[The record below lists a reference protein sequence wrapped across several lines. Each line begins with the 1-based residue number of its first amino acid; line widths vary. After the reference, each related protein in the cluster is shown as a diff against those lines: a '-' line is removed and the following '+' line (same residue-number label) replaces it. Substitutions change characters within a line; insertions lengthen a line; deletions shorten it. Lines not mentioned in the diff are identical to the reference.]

1 MGGQCLFWCAV
12 ASWYV
17 ANLLFNVGMK
27 YSHALLPDVMMLTSM
42 QFAAGALCLSAAVVS
57 GVVYPAPSWLSSEL
71 LVLSVLLLAGT
82 LCTNISLVVLSV
94 SFTHVIKTCEPL
106 FTTVIVYAFDRVL
119 PGPTAVGAIAT
130 TIVGVLIASIEQR
143 KSAGKPH
150 NFGLGIAVAMLA
162 NFTLQLRNVL
172 NKRMMRPAAVESA
185 RRVAAVNEEEAA
197 QLSDAVKEQG
207 SPIFEKP
214 PPSPPQLQPSEL
226 LLLNMMGALPVQLL
240 LHSLAFFTMNPP
252 VYASRYDMY
261 AGASQWWLLV
271 PPTTFVLYQ
280 LGSILVLARVEPVT
294 HAVLNALKR
303 IVVIGL
309 GAVYTGERL
318 TVGFTAGAAGAVAG
332 ASAYSLAKV
341 LRTSAAHVWLRLGM
355 FALAVSTVTASVSGT
370 FAPGTVQGATQ
381 QVVREAATIPWTIC
395 GHSLEPSK
403 NCESETLL
411 APAVT
416 LEELLGH
423 GELVDGQRVL
433 NASRKPRG
441 CDGRMLKVVAMNPAP
456 SMHHLCLPNGLTF
469 DAARETMTDNF
480 GNMVWFYGARALLS
494 RFDTVVVD
502 SHYHSYPRG
511 FVDAFVV
518 AEANLLVDTKRY
530 NTERGLTKMIT
541 RLIEV
546 HDVPTLLAGI
556 GVQSFF
562 SNTTRGP
569 PDIGEQPAAPIT
581 ASSIVLHDEQH
592 ALLDALE
599 QRAPYGY
606 SVRGSF
612 TAEVANV
619 HGRRKAVALGC
630 PSFMLNPDPCLG
642 ASLQQQFHALA
653 HTPDDQ
659 AAKLKV
665 GSSTACL
672 TQLRPNSPAASR
684 LRPCP
689 IFTPFVSP
697 C

>member
-17 ANLLFNVGMK
+17 TNLLFNVGMK
-27 YSHALLPDVMMLTSM
+27 YSHAVLPDVMMLTTT

-57 GVVYPAPSWLSSEL
+57 GAVNPAPSWLSPEL

-106 FTTVIVYAFDRVL
+106 FATVIVYAFDRVL

-150 NFGLGIAVAMLA
+150 NFRLGIAVAILA
-162 NFTLQLRNVL
+162 NFFLQLRNVL
-172 NKRMMRPAAVESA
+172 NKRMMRPVAVESA
-185 RRVAAVNEEEAA
+185 RRGAAVNEGEAA
-197 QLSDAVKEQG
+197 QLSDAIKEQS

-214 PPSPPQLQPSEL
+214 PPSPPKLQPSEL
-226 LLLNMMGALPVQLL
+226 LLLNMMGALLVQLL
-240 LHSLAFFTMNPP
+240 LHSLAFLTINPP
-252 VYASRYDMY
+252 AYASRYDKY

-280 LGSILVLARVEPVT
+280 LGSILVLARVDPVT
-294 HAVLNALKR
+294 HALLNALKR

-318 TVGFTAGAAGAVAG
+318 TVGFTVGVAVAVAG

-355 FALAVSTVTASVSGT
+355 FALAASTVTASASGV

-395 GHSLEPSK
+395 GHSLKPSK

-416 LEELLGH
+416 LEELVGH
-423 GELVDGQRVL
+423 GVARFDGQRVL

-441 CDGRMLKVVAMNPAP
+441 CHGRMLKVVAMHPAP
-456 SMHHLCLPNGLTF
+456 SKHPPCLPNGTTF

-480 GNMVWFYGARALLS
+480 GNMVWIYAARALLS
-494 RFDTVVVD
+494 RFDTIVVD
-502 SHYHSYPRG
+502 SHHHSYPRG

-530 NTERGLTKMIT
+530 DLRGRAGPERGLTNMIT
-541 RLIEV
+541 RLFEV

-556 GVQSFF
+556 GVQSLF
-562 SNTTRGP
+562 SNAGGP
-569 PDIGEQPAAPIT
+569 PDIGDQPVTPIT

-592 ALLDALE
+592 ALLNALE

-642 ASLQQQFHALA
+642 ASLGQQFHALA
-653 HTPDDQ
+653 HTPADQ
-659 AAKLKV
+659 AAELKV
-665 GSSTACL
+665 RRQQHCVPHPTRAQLAC
-672 TQLRPNSPAASR
+672 R
-684 LRPCP
+684 
-689 IFTPFVSP
+689 
-697 C
+697 